1 MYSTYDIGA
10 IATSEL
16 YCIIESHL
24 KPPAPHI
31 KPILPTEIIV
41 ERIGFTQ
48 NASNTPYIVYRVNDR
63 RCCTFVKR
71 SWFFECMRLLLKIKD
86 GVEAKIRSVRTL
98 KDLGLLVL
106 TQSNRPYI
114 PSSYVNKFFTIL
126 NSVAVKRIMQQPEC
140 GIKDI
145 WGIYPY
151 RVKAYLKQMSK
162 RAADK
167 SQKLSSIF

>member
-24 KPPAPHI
+24 KPPAPQI
-31 KPILPTEIIV
+31 KPIVPTEIIV

-48 NASNTPYIVYRVNDR
+48 NASKTPYIVYRVNDR

-71 SWFFECMRLLLKIKD
+71 RWFYLCMRLLLKIKN
-86 GVEAKIRSVRTL
+86 GVEATICSVSTA
-98 KDLGLLVL
+98 KDLGLFVL
-106 TQSNRPYI
+106 TQDNRPYI
-114 PSSYVNKFFTIL
+114 SSSYINKFFTIL
-126 NSVAVKRIMQQPEC
+126 NSVAVKRLAQQPEC
-140 GIKDI
+140 GIRDI
-145 WGIYPY
+145 YGVYPY